1 MALLNTIDCV
11 SNAPTLFLLVGSASC
26 FTIYAVLHT
35 FFIRQ
40 LPPNAPQEVPDNYPI
55 AGAFGF
61 WTKRWDW
68 FRMRRDQANTGN
80 FSFHAGPNTIVG
92 LSGDKGRQLFYD
104 SKDLGF
110 GEGYAVLFGQAP
122 KVQSFDDGTGRDDD
136 LNNHFN
142 RRLAYLLKN
151 EQFRRKL
158 PTLISD
164 VQDAMEA
171 IRQDPSGITNPFD
184 SLYRVVFR
192 LTIRMVGADEI
203 ADNPQVLEE
212 TLKLFEL
219 IDNSATAISVMFPK
233 FPSPAVLKR
242 KYAGTRLY
250 FLIEN
255 IIKKRAASDE
265 KHDDALQYM
274 LDQDD
279 RTFKIVEFIIGALF
293 AGLLN
298 SGINAAWVMCY
309 LATSPEWL
317 ARTRKEVRNTAAKY
331 ARDQEMPLRDQLD
344 DVPLEAWEAD
354 FPVIDMCLRDSIRIN
369 LLGTA
374 MRRNI
379 SGKSIPTGNGDEVIP
394 PGAFV
399 TYATGDIH
407 LDPEVYADPYKWD
420 PSRYLPGRAEDTKKN
435 HGFVGW
441 GVGRHPCR
449 KCSPFSRQSTADASQ
464 VGMRFAKLEQ
474 NIITAYFIA
483 SFDFELQDK
492 GGNKMDVAPLVD
504 FNRHSAH
511 KPKIPQ
517 YLRVTP
523 REKQNWP

>member
-1 MALLNTIDCV
+1 MALLDMIHRL
-11 SNAPTLFLLVGSASC
+11 SIFPMLFLLGGFVV
-26 FTIYAVLHT
+26 FLTFYIIIHT
-35 FFIRQ
+35 SFLRR
-40 LPPNAPQEVPDNYPI
+40 LPPNAPPEVCDNYPI

-68 FRMRRDQANTGN
+68 FQMRRDQAKTGN
-80 FSFHAGPNTIVG
+80 FSFHAGPNTIIA
-92 LSGDKGRQLFYD
+92 LSGDKGRQLFFD
-104 SKDLGF
+104 SKNLGF
-110 GEGYAVLFGQAP
+110 AEGYAVLFGQAP
-122 KVQSFDDGTGRDDD
+122 QIESHDDGTGKDDD
-136 LNNHFN
+136 LNNHFS
-142 RRLAYLLKN
+142 RRLKYLLRN
-151 EQFRRKL
+151 EQFRRNL
-158 PTLISD
+158 PTIISD
-164 VQDAMEA
+164 VQEAVDA
-171 IRQDPSGITNPFD
+171 IRLEPSGVTNPFD

-203 ADNPQVLEE
+203 AEDPQVLEE

-219 IDNSATAISVMFPK
+219 IDNSATATSVMFPK

-242 KYAGTRLY
+242 TYADTRLY
-250 FLIEN
+250 LIIEN

-265 KHDDALQYM
+265 KHNDALQYM
-274 LDQDD
+274 LDQGD
-279 RTFKIVEFIIGALF
+279 RTFKIVEFIVGALF

-317 ARTRKEVRNTAAKY
+317 AKTRDEVRNTAAKY
-331 ARDQEMPLRDQLD
+331 ARDTTLALRYQLN
-344 DVPLEAWEAD
+344 DVPLEAWED
-354 FPVIDMCLRDSIRIN
+354 EFPVIDMCLRDSIRLN

-379 SGKSIPTGNGDEVIP
+379 SGRPIPTGNGSEVIP

-399 TYATGDIH
+399 TYATGDVH
-407 LDPEVYADPYKWD
+407 LDPEVYTDPYKWD
-420 PSRYLPGRAEDTKKN
+420 PSRYLPDRAEDKKKS
-435 HGFVGW
+435 HGFIGW

-449 KCSPFSRQSTADASQ
+449 KYAPLSDQTIANLSP

-483 SFDFELQDK
+483 SFEFQLQDK
-492 GGNKMDVAPLVD
+492 RGNKMSVAPLVD

-517 YLRVTP
+517 YLRITP
-523 REKQNWP
+523 REK